1 LEWIEHKA
9 PPVPILAGS
18 EILFDS
24 LYVYGVDFMSTDDVK
39 RYFKKYLELSTTTE
53 DQVRW
58 INDSSCVVK
67 FPSSDLAKLAYFE
80 LKLSEPREDEK
91 LPPLN
96 LYLQDLREMEKRE
109 KERKLQNPDYD
120 TLFEG

>member
-1 LEWIEHKA
+1 
-9 PPVPILAGS
+9 
-18 EILFDS
+18 
-24 LYVYGVDFMSTDDVK
+24 MSTDDVK

-67 FPSSDLAKLAYFE
+67 FPSSALAKLAYFV

-96 LYLQDLREMEKRE
+96 LYLQELREMEKRE
-109 KERKLQNPDYD
+109 RERKLQNPDYD